1 MRGKQIINNSVS
13 LEKLDGNG
21 SVSLNS
27 GAIIEFLSGAK
38 LYYVGTP
45 SDATEIVNKGYVDSV
60 SNSIVYISQWN
71 PTTNTPTLT
80 DDNVSE
86 ARNAYICT
94 TVFTRF
100 GIDWEK
106 GDYLVYD
113 VNGNIFK
120 EDNPLLGIYSNDY
133 NDLDNKPSIKE
144 KLITVSLG
152 DIGASNFEDDIPTKI
167 KAYAISNSI
176 TRELNTLHKW
186 KLTENP
192 FYYAPNGVT
201 VVLKEGFP
209 AGSLGTVDGDNSG
222 KIYTAVNETQL
233 RAIINEGDANT
244 DLTGFCT
251 TLVTNMEGTISPS
264 YQITPFINSGSNQ
277 DISSW
282 DVSNVT
288 TMRFMFMN
296 TTSFNQPLNNWDVSS
311 VNSIGN
317 MFTSSIF
324 NQPLNNWDVSN
335 VTDMSGMFRDSIF
348 NQPLN
353 NWDVSNVTSM
363 SSMFYNSSSFNQLLD
378 NWDVSNVT
386 LFNNMFNGALL
397 FNQSINNWNLSSAT
411 TIGGMFMNTTS
422 FNQPLNN
429 WDVSNVTTIGGMF
442 NGTTAFNQPL
452 NNWDVSNVTFMDQ
465 MFINAEAFNQDLS
478 GWCVTNIA
486 SEPNNFDTGADAW
499 VLANSRPIWGT
510 CP

>member
-201 VVLKEGFP
+201 VVLKDGFP
-209 AGSLGTVDGDNSG
+209 AGSTGTVDGDSSG

-233 RAIINEGDANT
+233 RAIILAGDANT
-244 DLTGFCT
+244 DLTRYCT
-251 TLVTNMEGTISPS
+251 TLITNMEANGVNTFYPS
-264 YQITPFINSGSNQ
+264 PFININSNQ
-277 DISSW
+277 NISSW

-288 TMRFMFMN
+288 DMGFMF
-296 TTSFNQPLNNWDVSS
+296 
-311 VNSIGN
+311 
-317 MFTSSIF
+317 
-324 NQPLNNWDVSN
+324 
-335 VTDMSGMFRDSIF
+335 
-348 NQPLN
+348 
-353 NWDVSNVTSM
+353 
-363 SSMFYNSSSFNQLLD
+363 YE
-378 NWDVSNVT
+378 
-386 LFNNMFNGALL
+386 AE
-397 FNQSINNWNLSSAT
+397 
-411 TIGGMFMNTTS
+411 S

-429 WDVSNVTTIGGMF
+429 WDVSNVTNMRGMF
-442 NGTTAFNQPL
+442 LYATSFNQPLGNWDVSNDINMFQMFEGATSFNQAL
-452 NNWDVSNVTFMDQ
+452 NNWDVSNVNSSNMNNMFMNATSFNQPLDNWDVSNMSHMRR
-465 MFINAEAFNQDLS
+465 MFEGASSFNQDLS
-478 GWCVTNIA
+478 GWCVTNIG
-486 SEPNNFDTGADAW
+486 SEPSNFDLGASDW
-499 VLANSRPIWGT
+499 VLPNSRPIWGT